1 MYWDYYLM
9 GIILIPGLIFA
20 AIAQGKVNRAY
31 STYSKVLSK
40 SGKTAAEV
48 ARLILDTAG
57 CTNIAVVKISGH
69 LSDHFDPKKKRI
81 ALSNSVHDSTSVAAL
96 GIAAHEVGHAIQNK
110 QNYLPL
116 KLRSLL
122 IPITNLSSVLL
133 WPLIIIGLVFN
144 FAAMPGS
151 IVGDVFLW
159 IGVAFFGISVILN
172 LITLPVEYNASRRAA
187 KILSNSQ
194 ILDEKETKGAK
205 KVLKAAALTY
215 VAALLVSVLN
225 LLRFLI
231 SFFLASRD

>member
-159 IGVAFFGISVILN
+159 IGVAFFGISVLLN

-194 ILDEKETKGAK
+194 ILDEKETMGAK
-205 KVLKAAALTY
+205 KVLNAAALTY